1 MELNDRVI
9 SGEFFHR
16 EEGIHLF
23 KLDLLTLGRLAHTRR
38 EEIHPTDRVTFVVD
52 RNINYTNIC
61 SSKCRFC
68 AFYRE
73 EGDRE
78 AYTLSYEEIG
88 EKIEEL
94 LEVGGTQ
101 LLLQGGLH
109 PGLGLDYY
117 VNLFGWIKERY
128 PVHLH
133 ALSPPEILH
142 ISRLSHL
149 SIGEVIEELRGAGLD
164 SIPGGGAEILVD
176 RVREE
181 ISPHKI
187 RAEEWLQVME
197 EAHELG
203 LRTTATMMF
212 GCGESI
218 GERVEHVLKIRD
230 LQDRTGGFT
239 AFIPWPFQPSNTA
252 LGGEGTT
259 GVEYLKT
266 LAISR
271 ILLPNVENIQA
282 SWVTQGEKVGQLAL
296 FFGANDFGGTM
307 LEENVVSSCGVS
319 HEVPF
324 ERTLE
329 VIRGGGFVPVQRD
342 TFYREIEVF

>member
-1 MELNDRVI
+1 MDLMDRVL
-9 SGEFFHR
+9 SGEVLER
-16 EEGIHLF
+16 EEGILLF
-23 KLDLLTLGRLAHTRR
+23 GLDLLTLGRLARARR
-38 EEIHPTDRVTFVVD
+38 ERIHPTDRVTFVVD
-52 RNINYTNIC
+52 RNSNYTNVC

-73 EGDRE
+73 ERDRD
-78 AYTLSYEEIG
+78 AYVLSFEELG
-88 EKIEEL
+88 KKIEEL

-109 PGLGLDYY
+109 PELKLEYY
-117 VNLFGWIKERY
+117 LNLFRWIKERY

-133 ALSPPEILH
+133 ALSPPEINH
-142 ISRLSHL
+142 ISQLSQL
-149 SIGEVIEELRGAGLD
+149 SVREVIEKLIEAGLD

-176 RVREE
+176 RVRQE

-187 RAEEWLQVME
+187 KTDVWLQVME
-197 EAHELG
+197 EAHKLG

-218 GERVEHVLKIRD
+218 EERVEHFLKIRE
-230 LQDRTGGFT
+230 LQERTGGFT
-239 AFIPWPFQPSNTA
+239 AFIPWPFQPFNTA
-252 LGGEGTT
+252 LGGVGTT

-266 LAISR
+266 LAMSR
-271 ILLPNVENIQA
+271 IMLTNVENIQA

-324 ERTLE
+324 ERTLK
-329 VIRGGGFVPVQRD
+329 VIRDAGFVPVQRD
-342 TFYREIEVF
+342 TLYREVAVF